1 MGLFMVIF
9 LAGCLNDNDMAF
21 TGESQNWSARYEVS
35 HTIDDNHRNTLT
47 LTYEGDDP
55 AHVGTVKYKYAATP
69 GEGSGETELS
79 GRREIVH
86 QSGGNGAIPL
96 KDSIIEVTVEWNG
109 HKEELK
115 LSANKK

>member
-1 MGLFMVIF
+1 MSSIGL
-9 LAGCLNDNDMAF
+9 GRK
-21 TGESQNWSARYEVS
+21 TGNSWWKRCETADR
-35 HTIDDNHRNTLT
+35 D
-47 LTYEGDDP
+47 
-55 AHVGTVKYKYAATP
+55 AAAP
-69 GEGSGETELS
+69 REGSGETELS

>member
-47 LTYEGDDP
+47 MTYEGDDP
-55 AHVGTVKYKYAATP
+55 AHVGTVKYKYAATS

-79 GRREIVH
+79 G
-86 QSGGNGAIPL
+86 
-96 KDSIIEVTVEWNG
+96 
-109 HKEELK
+109 
-115 LSANKK
+115 